1 MLNIKPHERTSNPGC
16 SAPTADMTAAAQRVQ
31 FALGKAAQLF
41 ADLGGTDDL
50 AEMFQEDALSAEVI
64 FKGNL
69 LGMGC
74 DMLGKTFE
82 NMDKFG
88 PSLDVEGKSTVKA
101 HSQMATR

>member
-1 MLNIKPHERTSNPGC
+1 
-16 SAPTADMTAAAQRVQ
+16 MTAAAQRVQ

-74 DMLGKTFE
+74 DMLPPFHSE
-82 NMDKFG
+82 VQHQHVVARVVR
-88 PSLDVEGKSTVKA
+88 SAASCAAVKK
-101 HSQMATR
+101 RR